1 MIPNNAY
8 IMIIGAMK
16 SGTTTLYWHLVQH
29 PHICPCI
36 HKEPEYFS
44 ENQGHGVHVEEYAD
58 LWDFDPNRH
67 TYVLEASTGY
77 TKYPSEPNVA
87 KNIKA
92 YGITPTFLYVVRD
105 PFTRIESDYNFSLDK
120 EWFDPKLPIT
130 DDRYV
135 SISNYFEQ
143 LEPYREHFGLHNI
156 KVLDFDE
163 LVSNPK
169 HLLTS
174 LFDSLQLN
182 GDDIKIVD
190 EVKHKTRELSQA
202 QVFLNMHPRMQSVA
216 SFLPA
221 SAKQLIKGLYKPV
234 SRMSQKKRLSEE
246 ERAIVHDKLRHDMS
260 LFQERYGFCVEKWGF
275 S

>member
-1 MIPNNAY
+1 M
-8 IMIIGAMK
+8 
-16 SGTTTLYWHLVQH
+16 
-29 PHICPCI
+29 
-36 HKEPEYFS
+36 
-44 ENQGHGVHVEEYAD
+44 EEYAD